1 MAVQTLPLIDPA
13 RPATGMRPLK
23 AWRHFRNLV
32 ADKEDT
38 EQVFHILEALRDNR
52 FIGATQAFAATPV
65 GRRVM
70 ADGEY
75 LPDLLDDHAALRRMP
90 QGSLAHAYCDF
101 MEREGL
107 TAAGLVAEEQKF
119 HCGQPKFDDQLQR
132 YGNRLRDTHD
142 LFHVLTGY
150 GRDALGEQC
159 VLAFSYSQTPS
170 WGTLFIA
177 YAGAREIRKG
187 LGARYPV
194 YAAVRE
200 GQRHGRL
207 AAQIAHQDIS
217 VILAEPVDALR
228 ARLNIKVPAAY
239 NRAHAMLRADGIDPF
254 DLMGQGSATVPA
266 ATLAAA

>member
-1 MAVQTLPLIDPA
+1 MAVQTLPLIDSG
-13 RPATGMRPLK
+13 RPATGMRPIK

-52 FIGATQAFAATPV
+52 FIGATQAFAATPL
-65 GRRVM
+65 GGRVM
-70 ADGEY
+70 AQGEY

-90 QGSLAHAYCDF
+90 LGSLAHAYCDF

-107 TAAGLVAEEQKF
+107 TAAGLVAEQEKF
-119 HCGQPKFDDQLQR
+119 RSKQAQFDDQLER

-207 AAQIAHQDIS
+207 VAQIAHQDIS
-217 VILAEPVDALR
+217 VILAEPVEALR
-228 ARLNIKVPAAY
+228 ARLNIKVPETY
-239 NRAHAMLRADGIDPF
+239 NRAQAMLRADGIDPY
-254 DLMGQGSATVPA
+254 DLMGQGGATVCE